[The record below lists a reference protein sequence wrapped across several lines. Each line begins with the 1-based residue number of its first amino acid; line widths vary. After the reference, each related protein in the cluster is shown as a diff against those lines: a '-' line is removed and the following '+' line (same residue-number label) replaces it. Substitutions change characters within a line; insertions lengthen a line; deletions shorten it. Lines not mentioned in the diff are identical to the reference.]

1 MKKKL
6 LFVAAGFLALA
17 AAGAPSARLLAQQ
30 KEKEKEQEPVLAR
43 EPITPGKPPTSTEGG
58 AAPVDPKSYRIG
70 PEDVLQVRVWRE
82 PELSGVFIVRP
93 DGVIT
98 LPLAGEIK
106 AGDLT
111 PEQLKEKVTDAYGKF
126 VNRPEVMVSVQ
137 AVMSKKY
144 YLVGEV
150 NKPGLYPL
158 IVPTTILE
166 ALNGAGGFREFAKK
180 GKITILRGS
189 ERLKFNW
196 DDVIK
201 GKKMEQNIQVQNG
214 DHIIVP

>member
-1 MKKKL
+1 MNKKL
-6 LFVAAGFLALA
+6 AFVAVGFLAFA
-17 AAGAPSARLLAQQ
+17 AADAPGVRLLAQQ
-30 KEKEKEQEPVLAR
+30 KQKEQEPVLAR
-43 EPITPGKPPTSTEGG
+43 EPITPGKPSVSAEGG

-82 PELSGVFIVRP
+82 AELSGVFVVRP

-106 AGDLT
+106 AGELT
-111 PEQLKEKVTDAYGKF
+111 PEQLKEKVTEAYAKF

-150 NKPGLYPL
+150 NRPGVYPL

-196 DDVIK
+196 EDVIK
-201 GKKMEQNIQVQNG
+201 GKKMEQNILVQNG
-214 DHIIVP
+214 DHVIVP